1 MGERNEYT
9 SHSRDWWIRV
19 NILRD
24 VAREWMTVL
33 IITFC
38 SGLIAYMVT
47 VSMYEPVYR
56 TRTTMVVTATG
67 TYNDMYN
74 NLRSA
79 SGSAESFSRILNS
92 STLRTMVAKEMG
104 QESFLGNAR
113 AEVLENSNLLVL
125 TVEAENSGDCLYG
138 NEGHPA
144 ALLCAHL

>member
-9 SHSRDWWIRV
+9 SPFAGFVDYN

-33 IITFC
+33 IITIC

-56 TRTTMVVTATG
+56 TKTTMVVTATG

-79 SGSAESFSRILNS
+79 SGSQGNGAGIL
-92 STLRTMVAKEMG
+92 
-104 QESFLGNAR
+104 LGNR
-113 AEVLENSNLLVL
+113 Q
-125 TVEAENSGDCLYG
+125 G
-138 NEGHPA
+138 
-144 ALLCAHL
+144 